1 MRRISDFLVDY
12 LIYSPIT
19 RSQFAPSVCG
29 VHGVCWDRYVDTT
42 GLCRG
47 VHRGRCRQGQFGQGF
62 SGSAGLCAGGH
73 YLWHPDDRAA
83 GSGHLTAA
91 GSFLDRIS

>member
-47 VHRGRCRQGQFGQGF
+47 VSGQGF
-62 SGSAGLCAGGH
+62 SGNTCLCAGGD
-73 YLWHPDDRAA
+73 YLWHPDDCIA
-83 GSGHLTAA
+83 GTGYLVAA
-91 GSFLDRIS
+91 GSFLDRLL

>member
-1 MRRISDFLVDY
+1 MVL
-12 LIYSPIT
+12 T
-19 RSQFAPSVCG
+19 GFAGIGMLTLPVCVG
-29 VHGVCWDRYVDTT
+29 VYTVGGVS
-42 GLCRG
+42 
-47 VHRGRCRQGQFGQGF
+47 GQGF

-83 GSGHLTAA
+83 GSGHLAAA

>member
-19 RSQFAPSVCG
+19 RSKFAPSVCG

-47 VHRGRCRQGQFGQGF
+47 VSGQGF

-83 GSGHLTAA
+83 GSGHLAAA